1 MLFNSFLFANFFI
14 IVFCLY
20 LCLNHRWQ
28 NRMLLFASY
37 FFYGTW
43 DYRFLSLIIFSTI
56 VDYYCGIAIYKLKDI
71 KRKKIFLSLSIITN
85 LSILGLFKYYNF
97 FLANLQLLLSDMG
110 LSFNPNL
117 LQIILPVGISFY
129 TFQSMSYTIDIYQR
143 KMNPTN
149 RFLEFALFVAFF
161 PQLVAGPIERAKHLL
176 PQIHNQRKIT
186 FDSLI
191 EGLYLIFWGLFLKSF
206 IADNLGVHIV
216 DPIFQSNTTYNGT
229 KVLIALYA
237 FSFQIFC
244 DFAGYSNIARGLA
257 KCMGFNLNINFNL
270 PYFSTNPKIFWQ
282 RWHISLSRWLKDYL
296 YIPLGG
302 NKNGTI
308 KTYRNLFITMLL
320 GGLWHGAAWTYL
332 IWGAYHG
339 ILLITHRIIN
349 LLFPNIKQLK
359 IDFLHKSWTFIK
371 MIVFFHLICIGWL
384 IFRSNS
390 LTQAY
395 QMFSSIFNNFEFSLK
410 GIGLKTMVFYLWILI
425 PIQVLQYKN
434 NNLLA
439 IFTFK
444 PIIQVFLYL
453 IIFYALMLFGVTE
466 KNEFIYFQF

>member
-1 MLFNSFLFANFFI
+1 
-14 IVFCLY
+14 
-20 LCLNHRWQ
+20 
-28 NRMLLFASY
+28 MLLFASY